1 MLVCSVTRINDYGSA
16 FLKSIVSNLLTAM
29 RQPPVRKFLK
39 LPDLASQPAP
49 AAQPDFSTFGGSKPM
64 APTAP
69 PLPAKE
75 SEQSNTPGKRLSTST
90 LISLRI
96 RSLEK
101 AMKARNRLKKRRN
114 S

>member
-1 MLVCSVTRINDYGSA
+1 M
-16 FLKSIVSNLLTAM
+16 TAI

-49 AAQPDFSTFGGSKPM
+49 AAPPDFSIFGGSKPM
-64 APTAP
+64 APTAS

-75 SEQSNTPGKRLSTST
+75 SEQTSTPEKRLSTSA

-101 AMKARNRLKKRRN
+101 AMKARNRLKKG
-114 S
+114 